1 MTSARSVILYLCVSL
16 AALAALALSA
26 AAATANG
33 STAFRAEPSSASN
46 SEFLSSQSL
55 NFAFKPAVNA
65 SAAALSHAHAGRLLC
80 VPPAGEAA
88 ANVSYQ
94 IQNTPKNVGLAEID
108 AVSSEQRHE
117 KRGTGSL

>member
-46 SEFLSSQSL
+46 SEFLSSHSL

-65 SAAALSHAHAGRLLC
+65 SAALSHAHAGRLLC